1 MSLPSSSDSPVPQPA
16 STTLGSV
23 EDKVLF
29 SVITICRNSEGTLR
43 AALESLAS
51 QTYANWEWIMIDG
64 ASADGSVALASILEG
79 KGVRQTVVSEPDHG
93 IYEAMNKGVRLARG
107 RYVHFLNAD
116 DLYHDARVLEDIA
129 FALER
134 NSFPDLLYG
143 DIVVVDPAGKESNY
157 ISPEPEHALR
167 EMVCGCLPHQGCFAS
182 LELFNQT
189 VGLFREE
196 YRTAGDYDWMIRA
209 LVSDDVRSYHMP
221 RLVVRYC
228 SSGASSKLE
237 SSLPESF
244 AVLNKNIAFQQAL
257 GMQGM
262 LDAYQQQVLSLR
274 LQIQQLQAREASLAK
289 QLQTAKERLVQANQK
304 KDTLRA
310 KIDAGKTRRSAS
322 WIPKWLRLGVHKTSD
337 QKGADNQP

>member
-1 MSLPSSSDSPVPQPA
+1 MEDS
-16 STTLGSV
+16 
-23 EDKVLF
+23 VLF
-29 SVITICRNSEGTLR
+29 SVITICRNSEGTLGT
-43 AALESLAS
+43 ALKSLAA
-51 QTYANWEWIMIDG
+51 QTYTGWEWIMIDG
-64 ASADGSVALASILEG
+64 ASTDGSVALASILEG
-79 KGVRQTVVSEPDHG
+79 KGVRQTVISEPDRG
-93 IYEAMNKGVRLARG
+93 IYEAMNKGVRRARG
-107 RYVHFLNAD
+107 KYVHFLNAD

-129 FALER
+129 LALEQ

-182 LELFNQT
+182 LELFNKT
-189 VGLFREE
+189 VGLFQEE

-209 LVSDDVRSYHMP
+209 LVTDNVRTYHMP

-237 SSLPESF
+237 ASLPESF

-257 GMQGM
+257 GTQGI
-262 LDAYQQQVLSLR
+262 LDAYQQQVLTLR

-289 QLQTAKERLVQANQK
+289 QLQNAKERLVQANQK

-310 KIDAGKTRRSAS
+310 KIDVGKSRQSAS
-322 WIPKWLRLGVHKTSD
+322 WIPRWLRPGNQKTSD
-337 QKGADNQP
+337 QKRADNQP

>member
-1 MSLPSSSDSPVPQPA
+1 MA
-16 STTLGSV
+16 
-23 EDKVLF
+23 DKVLF
-29 SVITICRNSEGTLR
+29 TVVTICRNSEGTLG
-43 AALESLAS
+43 AALESLVS
-51 QTYANWEWIMIDG
+51 QTYTGWEWIMIDG
-64 ASADGSVALASILEG
+64 ASTDGSVALASILEG
-79 KGVRQTVVSEPDHG
+79 KGVRQTVISEPDRG

-107 RYVHFLNAD
+107 KYVHFLNAD

-129 FALER
+129 LALER

-157 ISPEPEHALR
+157 ISPEPANALR

-182 LELFNQT
+182 LNLFNQT

-209 LVSDDVRSYHMP
+209 LVTENVRTYHMP

-257 GMQGM
+257 GTQGI

-274 LQIQQLQAREASLAK
+274 LQIQQMQAREASLAK
-289 QLQTAKERLVQANQK
+289 QLQNAKERLVQANQK

-310 KIDAGKTRRSAS
+310 KIDAGKSRQSAS
-322 WIPKWLRLGVHKTSD
+322 WIPRWLRPGNQKTSD